1 MDVFAQIVIPGSCK
15 GLCGWLVIISA
26 MVIFPGTVWML
37 TSAVFGNRMG
47 YLISATS
54 FFAFMLILSAL
65 WVFGAPGTPKY
76 LGPKGDLPAWVGLAA
91 GQDLSSAAFPV
102 VEEYPGGPWK
112 PAEEAGFKTELE
124 PATLAF
130 QEFLAEEATAEL
142 AGENIDAEVEPAE
155 FTIEGVRFTEV
166 DERPVAMASGF
177 AADGG
182 PEVLVFGYKDP
193 GNEPL
198 PSYLF
203 LVGSIIGFV
212 AHLPFLDRAEKK
224 RKELLTG
231 GDQPP
236 FRGPA

>member
-1 MDVFAQIVIPGSCK
+1 VEAELLALTRTNIEGT
-15 GLCGWLVIISA
+15 LVVISA
-26 MVIFPGTVWML
+26 IIIFCGSVWML
-37 TSAVFGNRMG
+37 AGSVFGTWMG
-47 YLISATS
+47 YLVSATA

-65 WVFGAPGTPKY
+65 WVLGAPGTPKY
-76 LGPKGDLPAWVGLAA
+76 LGPKGDLPAWVPLAA
-91 GQDLSSAAFPV
+91 GQELTSSTAPF
-102 VEEYPGGPWK
+102 VEEYPADPWK
-112 PAEEAGFKTELE
+112 APKAVGLAEESE

-142 AGENIDAEVEPAE
+142 EASRIEGEVEPAE
-155 FTIEGVRFTEV
+155 FRIEGLRFSMLE
-166 DERPVAMASGF
+166 DRPVAMARGF
-177 AADGG
+177 ATGGG

-212 AHLPFLDRAEKK
+212 AHLPFLDRAERK
-224 RKELLTG
+224 RKDVLTG

>member
-1 MDVFAQIVIPGSCK
+1 MEAELLALTRTNIEGALVVVSAIVIFCGS
-15 GLCGWLVIISA
+15 
-26 MVIFPGTVWML
+26 VWML
-37 TSAVFGNRMG
+37 AGAVFGTRMG
-47 YLISATS
+47 YLISATA

-65 WVFGAPGTPKY
+65 WVLGAPGTPRY
-76 LGPKGDLPAWVGLAA
+76 LGVEQYPAGPWKAPKAA
-91 GQDLSSAAFPV
+91 GQT
-102 VEEYPGGPWK
+102 
-112 PAEEAGFKTELE
+112 EEAE
-124 PATLAF
+124 PAMLAF

-142 AGENIDAEVEPAE
+142 EASRIEGEVEATE
-155 FTIEGVRFTEV
+155 FVVEGLRFSQVE
-166 DERPVAMASGF
+166 DRPVAMARGF
-177 AADGG
+177 ATGGG

-212 AHLPFLDRAEKK
+212 AHLPFLDRAERK
-224 RKELLTG
+224 RKDILTG